1 MKALKEKKNSLLE
14 EMEGLLNKA
23 KTEVRAFTEEEN
35 TKVEE
40 IKKEIRGLEKLIAD
54 EEEMRSFDI
63 VKATKIEGE
72 KKMVNEELRTLEVQ
86 EMEIRKA
93 IETEKELDITNFEVR
108 GMGVGQNQG
117 NVNANTNNIAKT
129 TFANAI
135 LKKATETSDLY
146 RYVRKENFGSAL
158 HQIPVQKT
166 KITKFANVKE
176 LADYAEKNIDFEPIQ
191 LAAHKFGNITV
202 ISEECLADTGYNIM
216 SELLEQYGEGA
227 GLTIDELLVKG
238 DPATTVQ
245 GLTSFVDVGGNMQSG
260 AIKQSVQQANLAD
273 VGLDEILAMYNG
285 LPNKY
290 RKNATWV
297 IGTELA
303 ARLAVATDANGRPL
317 LSNSFNE
324 TPFGSHALLLGRPVV
339 ISDHITNITGAPEH
353 TPLAFFGDLSK
364 ALILGL
370 RQSFTIKSSSE
381 YKFVQDGIAVKGTM
395 RLDIKRALGE
405 ALTALVV
412 TN

>member
-54 EEEMRSFDI
+54 EEEMRNFDI

-72 KKMVNEELRTLEVQ
+72 KNMGNEELRTLEVQ

-260 AIKQSVQQANLAD
+260 AIKQSVQQGNLAD